1 LAALQDFGDEM
12 ATNDSTAIPEAIRD
26 VKHLEQLLSA
36 PTQGVIDTFSRLE
49 GDVIILGVAGKM
61 GLTLAW
67 MARRA
72 FDAAGRRNARV
83 VGVARFTEP
92 ESESWLRARGVETIR
107 CDLLE
112 RDALEHLPEVPNVVS
127 MSGMKFGT
135 TGRESQTW
143 AVNSFLPGLVAEHFR
158 RSRIVAFST
167 GNVYGLVPS
176 ASGGSRESDPPR
188 PVGEYAMSCLGRERI
203 LEHFSRTLGIPMA
216 LIRLNYAVEMRYGVL
231 VDLARKVRAG
241 APVDLRM
248 GYFNVIWQADAN
260 AIALGAFDHVATP
273 AAVLNVTGP
282 ETLRVRLVAEQFGA
296 RFGVSPALRG
306 TEAPDALLSDA
317 TLCRRLFGPPRLEA
331 GRLIDLTAGW
341 LTSGGPTLEKP
352 THFEDRDGRF

>member
-1 LAALQDFGDEM
+1 MASELA
-12 ATNDSTAIPEAIRD
+12 TAIPESIRD
-26 VKHLEQLLSA
+26 VEQLDQLLSA
-36 PTQGVIDTFSRLE
+36 PTEGVIDTFSRLD

-61 GLTLAW
+61 GPTLAW

-72 FDAAGRRNARV
+72 FDAAGRRDRRV

-92 ESESWLRARGVETIR
+92 ETESWLRLRGVETIR
-107 CDLLE
+107 CDLLAG
-112 RDALEHLPEVPNVVS
+112 DALARLPEFPNVVS

-143 AVNSFLPGLVAEHFR
+143 AVNSFLAGMVAQRYR

-176 ASGGSRESDPPR
+176 ASGGSKESDPPR

-203 LEHFSRTLGIPMA
+203 LEHFSRTLGIPMV

-241 APVDLRM
+241 APVDVSM

-260 AIALGAFDHVATP
+260 AVVLEAFDHVATP
-273 AAVLNVTGP
+273 PAVLNVTGP
-282 ETLRVRLVAEQFGA
+282 ETLAVRLVAEQFGA
-296 RFGVSPALRG
+296 RFGVSPQLRG
-306 TEAPDALLSDA
+306 LEANDALLSDA

-331 GRLIDLTAGW
+331 GRLIDLTADW
-341 LTSGGPTLEKP
+341 LEKGGRTLEKP